1 MITHRK
7 PSDLTPLKL
16 KESRKG
22 RYAAMLTVSNI
33 TKSFGNRRVL
43 DGVSFTAEQR
53 KITYIFGTSGGGKST
68 LLKILIGALRPD
80 SGEVRIGDTTIT
92 NLRGRQLDPFRRK
105 IGMLF
110 QHGALINS
118 MTVGENISLPIR
130 EHTALDEGIIK
141 IMVKMKLE
149 LVGLRDFEDLYPS
162 QLSGGM
168 QKRVALARALALDP
182 EIVFFDEPTS
192 GLDPVVASVITK
204 LIHDLNR
211 LLGITCIVVTH
222 AVDEA
227 LRIADSIVFLYK
239 GRVLVQGTPQEIR
252 ESRDPVVRQFI
263 TGSPDG
269 PIAFHASSRDFREDL
284 LVGQEQQQ

>member
-1 MITHRK
+1 
-7 PSDLTPLKL
+7 
-16 KESRKG
+16 
-22 RYAAMLTVSNI
+22 MLRVADI
-33 TKSFGNRRVL
+33 VKSFGNRRVL
-43 DGVSFTAEQR
+43 DGVSFTAER
-53 KITYIFGTSGGGKST
+53 KKITYIFGTSGGGKST

-80 SGEVRIGDTTIT
+80 SGEVLIGDSSITT
-92 NLRGRQLDPFRRK
+92 LRDRELDPFRKK

-118 MTVGENISLPIR
+118 MTVGENIALPIR
-130 EHTALDEGIIK
+130 EHTSLDEGIIK

-149 LVGLRDFEDLYPS
+149 LVGLRDFEDYYPS

-182 EIVFFDEPTS
+182 EFVFFDEPTS
-192 GLDPVVASVITK
+192 GLDPVVAAVITK

-222 AVDEA
+222 AVEEA
-227 LRIADSIVFLYK
+227 MRIADSIVFLYN
-239 GRVLVQGTPQEIR
+239 GRVLVQGNPQEIR
-252 ESRDPVVRQFI
+252 ESNNPVVQQFI

-269 PIAFHASSRDFREDL
+269 PIAFHASSKDFREDL
-284 LVGQEQQQ
+284 LVG